1 MLKQFTVVNP
11 TVNPTRVQ
19 LGNSVL
25 QKCIAKLLYARV
37 MPGLG
42 DTVGNERAR
51 YWSLRIL
58 QIIKKTHIMNKEE
71 VNNYKYQQ
79 VHFCFWEDEV
89 NPLQTG

>member
-1 MLKQFTVVNP
+1 MLKWFTVINP

-42 DTVGNERAR
+42 DTVGNEKAR
-51 YWSLRIL
+51 YLSLRIL
-58 QIIKKTHIMNKEE
+58 QFITKTHNEQGGSK
-71 VNNYKYQQ
+71 
-79 VHFCFWEDEV
+79 
-89 NPLQTG
+89 